1 MKCPMVYKGRLCMW
15 CIPIALLALTL
26 FLPTTAAAKSFY
38 KEIKL
43 CPENQNL
50 WVDGL
55 DPKKPT
61 HTAASCV
68 KGEKI
73 VNWQV
78 DVIATRGGGIW
89 GQGFE
94 CAGRFPWSYKNTY
107 KYATDLQY
115 MGQKGC
121 VLIRITQD

>member
-1 MKCPMVYKGRLCMW
+1 MKKICLIPMAV
-15 CIPIALLALTL
+15 IILAGLVIL
-26 FLPTTAAAKSFY
+26 AGSAVAAQAFY

-43 CPENQNL
+43 CADNKNL
-50 WVDGL
+50 WVSGL

-61 HTAASCV
+61 HTAASCTS
-68 KGEKI
+68 GEKQ

-78 DVIATRGGGIW
+78 DVIATEGGGVW
-89 GQGFE
+89 GNGFE
-94 CAGRFPWSYKNTY
+94 CAGRYPWSYKNTY
-107 KYATDLQY
+107 YHATDLQY

>member
-1 MKCPMVYKGRLCMW
+1 MKKTRL
-15 CIPIALLALTL
+15 IHLAVIVLAGALVLALGAG
-26 FLPTTAAAKSFY
+26 PARAFY

-43 CPENQNL
+43 CADNKNL

-68 KGEKI
+68 SGEKV

-78 DVIATRGGGIW
+78 DVIATQGGGVW
-89 GQGFE
+89 GHGFE
-94 CAGRFPWSYKNTY
+94 CAGRYPWSYKSTY
-107 KYATDLQY
+107 HHATDLQY
-115 MGQKGC
+115 MGQRGC
-121 VLIRITQD
+121 VRIRITQD